1 MAAVIEAFH
10 LATPAGFRF
19 CVLRRPVGG
28 APARGTIIHIP
39 AFAEEL
45 NKSRHMVALAAEAW
59 ALQGWNVLQ
68 LDLGGCGDSEGEFG
82 EASWQGWLEDVRLA
96 HSWAARYCEGPI
108 WLWGLR
114 LGALLACEA
123 AAKWR
128 LDCGLLMWQAVTS
141 GKQHLQQF
149 LRLWQAARIVGKAG
163 AAQETS
169 PQQRLA
175 AGRTV
180 EIAGYELAPAL
191 ATGMEQA
198 QLEAIHAPHGVH
210 WFQLGAAA
218 SAVSPAIERLLAKWR
233 SVGVAVNLHMVSG
246 PAFWQTQ
253 EIELAPE
260 LLAVSTSAPIGRVAE

>member
-1 MAAVIEAFH
+1 MPAVIEAFH
-10 LATPAGFRF
+10 LATPTGFRF
-19 CVLRRPVGG
+19 CILRRAVRREPG
-28 APARGTIIHIP
+28 RGTIIHIP

-59 ALQGWNVLQ
+59 AQQGWNVLQ
-68 LDLGGCGDSEGEFG
+68 LDPGGCGDSAGEFG
-82 EASWQGWLEDVRLA
+82 EASWEGWLEDVRLA
-96 HSWAARYCEGPI
+96 HDWAQRHCEGPV

-123 AAKWR
+123 AARWR
-128 LDCGLLMWQAVTS
+128 LDSGLLMWQAVAS

-163 AAQETS
+163 AAQEVS

-175 AGRTV
+175 AGQTV

-191 ATGMEQA
+191 VVGMEQA

-210 WFQLGAAA
+210 WFQLGA
-218 SAVSPAIERLLAKWR
+218 VSPVIERLVAKWQAA
-233 SVGVAVNLHMVSG
+233 GVAVSMHAVSG
-246 PAFWQTQ
+246 PPFWQTQ

-260 LLAVSTSAPIGRVAE
+260 LLAASAAALTGKAAA